1 MRESVWEEEAASLR
15 QILQDAGEK
24 DIDFSLHYRLVRF
37 LYQVYMDFFFFLLVI
52 NVCVNR
58 LEIFHN
64 GP

>member
-37 LYQVYMDFFFFLLVI
+37 LYQVYMDFFFFI
-52 NVCVNR
+52 SDQCMCKSIRN
-58 LEIFHN
+58 IS
-64 GP
+64 